1 MFRLAHLSLG
11 NRALIALITILASV
25 FGVITLG
32 SLRQE
37 LIPSL
42 EFPQITVL
50 STVPGASPEYLDQ
63 QVSEP
68 LEAALSGVE
77 GLESSAS
84 TSRSG
89 VSTVSLVFVYGTDL
103 DRARAQ
109 VDRAISTVRPLLP
122 EDVEPQALAGS
133 ISDLPIVF
141 MAVSSDQSLSEL
153 NGDLERLTV
162 PRLQKIDGVRT
173 ADISGGTSQH
183 VALLPRDGALE
194 AAGLTVGDLAATLE
208 DNGALFPVG
217 TLDEDQRSLTIQAG
231 SQIGS
236 LEDLRALPVLPAG
249 SSEPAASSGPTGSSA
264 APGGSSLPG
273 GSEQPA
279 APGGPDTGTDAPSGA
294 PAQQPAA
301 PSTPAAA
308 PGPAVTIGEVADV
321 DLADDAATSV
331 TRTNGVET
339 LALTV
344 TKVPDGDTV
353 EISHQIVAL
362 VPELEAELGN
372 AADITVV
379 FDQAPFIERSIDDLT
394 TEGLL
399 GLGFAVLIILVFLLS
414 VRSTLVTAISIPLSL
429 LVTFIGLYAAGYSLN
444 LLTLGALTIA
454 IGRVVDDSIVVIE
467 NIKRHLGYGEEKRDA
482 ILTAVREVAGA
493 ITASTLT
500 TVAVFAPIG
509 FVGGLAGELF
519 RPFAVTTGIAL
530 LASLAVSLTII
541 PVLAYWFLPRRTAS
555 SGTARSTTAG
565 PEEPVSSVAAPAA
578 STADD
583 RTTTPTGT
591 LPALSPADG
600 AVRTSAPDPD
610 RRGARHVAVNEA
622 DTVDGVARV
631 ATTPQRDR
639 PSLLQRAYLPILTG
653 TQRHPVITLVSG
665 LIVLGATAAMV
676 PFLPTNL
683 LGGSGQNSF
692 SITQTLAPG
701 SSLATTTEAAGRT
714 EEALA
719 DTAGIRD
726 VQLTVGNAEGS
737 FAAQFSGGASV
748 ATFTV
753 ITDED
758 ADQEALQ
765 EAVREELEGLQDAG
779 SFSLSS
785 QQGGFGTSSTIDID
799 ITAPVSEDL
808 EAANTAVLDGMQG
821 LDGAGEVS
829 SNLSAAQPQV
839 QVDVDR
845 AAAVEAGLTEGQI
858 AGLLGGSISPVPAGT
873 VRFGADDFPVLI
885 GEGTAITSLEQL
897 RTLQVPTAQGAVPLT
912 DVASVEEVQVPLSV
926 TSSNGERTA
935 RISITP
941 SDDDLGTLSGT
952 VSERLAGI
960 ELPSG
965 ASATVGG
972 ASTQQ
977 VESFDQLFL
986 ALWAAVAIVYVIMV
1000 ATFKSLVQP
1009 LILLVSIPFAAT
1021 GAIAL
1026 LLITRIP
1033 LGLPSLIGMLMLV
1046 GIVVTN
1052 AIVLI
1057 DLINQYRLPRNG
1069 SPGLRV
1075 ADAIREGARQRLRPI
1090 LMTALATIFALT
1102 PMALG
1107 LTGQGGFI
1115 SQPLAVVVIGGLVS
1129 STALT
1134 LVLVP
1139 VLYRLVEGRREE
1151 RALRRAAS
1159 VPA

>member
-32 SLRQE
+32 SLKQE

-50 STVPGASPEYLDQ
+50 SSVPGASPAYLDQ

-77 GLESSAS
+77 GLESSSS
-84 TSRSG
+84 TSRTG

-109 VDRAISTVRPLLP
+109 VDRAISTVRPTLP

-153 NGDLERLTV
+153 NGDLARLTV

-173 ADISGGTSQH
+173 ADVSGGATQH
-183 VALLPRDGALE
+183 VAILPRAGALE
-194 AAGLTVGDLAATLE
+194 AAGLTVGDLTSTLE

-217 TLDEDQRSLTIQAG
+217 TLEEDPRSLTIEAG
-231 SQIGS
+231 SRIGS
-236 LEDLRALPVLPAG
+236 LEDIAALPVLP
-249 SSEPAASSGPTGSSA
+249 SSPSPSSA
-264 APGGSSLPG
+264 PREVA
-273 GSEQPA
+273 
-279 APGGPDTGTDAPSGA
+279 
-294 PAQQPAA
+294 
-301 PSTPAAA
+301 
-308 PGPAVTIGEVADV
+308 TIGGIADV
-321 DLADDAATSV
+321 SLADDDATSI

-339 LALTV
+339 LALAV

-353 EISHQIVAL
+353 EISQQIVDL

-379 FDQAPFIERSIDDLT
+379 FDQAPFIESSIDDLT
-394 TEGLL
+394 TEGIL

-429 LVTFIGLYAAGYSLN
+429 LITFIGLYAAGYSLN

-467 NIKRHLGYGEEKRDA
+467 NIKRHLGYGEEKREA

-541 PVLAYWFLPRRTAS
+541 PVLAYWFLPATAPSRRA
-555 SGTARSTTAG
+555 ARHTI
-565 PEEPVSSVAAPAA
+565 AA
-578 STADD
+578 SPD
-583 RTTTPTGT
+583 TPE
-591 LPALSPADG
+591 A
-600 AVRTSAPDPD
+600 SAS
-610 RRGARHVAVNEA
+610 
-622 DTVDGVARV
+622 
-631 ATTPQRDR
+631 DR
-639 PSLLQRAYLPILTG
+639 PSLLQRGYLPILTG
-653 TQRHPVITLVSG
+653 TQRHPVVTLAGG

-692 SITQTLAPG
+692 SLTQTLPPG
-701 SSLATTTEAAGRT
+701 SSLATTAEAAART
-714 EEALA
+714 EDLLA
-719 DTAGIRD
+719 GNPGIRD
-726 VQLTVGNAEGS
+726 VQLTVGNAEGG

-748 ATFTV
+748 ASFTV
-753 ITDED
+753 ITDEE

-765 EAVREELEGLQDAG
+765 AAVRRDLEALQDAG
-779 SFSLSS
+779 TFSLSS
-785 QQGGFGTSSTIDID
+785 QQGGFGTSSTIDVD
-799 ITAPVSEDL
+799 ITAPVPEDL
-808 EAANTAVLDGMQG
+808 ESANAAVLDGMQG
-821 LDGAGEVS
+821 LEGAGEVT

-839 QVDVDR
+839 QIDVDR
-845 AAAVEAGLTEGQI
+845 AAAVRAGLSEGQI
-858 AGLLGGSISPVPAGT
+858 AGLLGGSISPVPAGS
-873 VRFGADDFPVLI
+873 VRFDADDFPVLI
-885 GEGTAITSLEQL
+885 GEGTPITSLDQL
-897 RTLQVPTAQGAVPLT
+897 RTLQIPTARGPIPLT
-912 DVASVEEVQVPLSV
+912 DVASVEEVQVPLTV

-935 RISITP
+935 RVSITP
-941 SDDDLGTLSGT
+941 SGDDLGSLTT
-952 VSERLAGI
+952 AVNERLAGVD
-960 ELPSG
+960 LPAG
-965 ASATVGG
+965 ATATVGG
-972 ASTQQ
+972 ASSQQ
-977 VESFDQLFL
+977 AESFDQLFL

-1026 LLITRIP
+1026 LLITGIP

-1069 SPGLRV
+1069 VPGLPV

-1107 LTGQGGFI
+1107 LTGEGGFI

-1151 RALRRAAS
+1151 RAARRAAAAAGHAAS
-1159 VPA
+1159 AGRPGAPLHAAAATD

>member
-1 MFRLAHLSLG
+1 MFRLAQLSLG
-11 NRALIALITILASV
+11 NRALIALITIFASV

-32 SLRQE
+32 SLKQE

-42 EFPQITVL
+42 EFPRITVL
-50 STVPGASPEYLDQ
+50 SAVQGASPEYLDQ

-77 GLESSAS
+77 GLESSSS
-84 TSRSG
+84 TSRTG
-89 VSTVSLVFVYGTDL
+89 VSTVNLVFVYGTNL

-109 VDRAISTVRPLLP
+109 VDRAISTVRPTLP
-122 EDVEPQALAGS
+122 DDVEPQALAGS

-153 NGDLERLTV
+153 NGDLARLTV

-173 ADISGGTSQH
+173 ADVSGGTSQH
-183 VALLPRDGALE
+183 VAILPKDGALE
-194 AAGLTVGDLAATLE
+194 AAGLTVGDLTSTLE

-217 TLDEDQRSLTIQAG
+217 TLDEDPRSLTIQAG

-236 LEDLRALPVLPAG
+236 LDDVEALPVLP
-249 SSEPAASSGPTGSSA
+249 STS
-264 APGGSSLPG
+264 
-273 GSEQPA
+273 
-279 APGGPDTGTDAPSGA
+279 SGA
-294 PAQQPAA
+294 PDSTA
-301 PSTPAAA
+301 PA
-308 PGPAVTIGEVADV
+308 PGRTATAPRPAVTIGEVADV
-321 DLADDAATSV
+321 GLADDAPTSV
-331 TRTNGVET
+331 ARTNGVET

-353 EISHQIVAL
+353 EISHEIVAL

-379 FDQAPFIERSIDDLT
+379 FDQAPFIESSIDDLT
-394 TEGLL
+394 TEGIL
-399 GLGFAVLIILVFLLS
+399 GLGFAVLIILIFLLS

-429 LVTFIGLYAAGYSLN
+429 LITFIGLYAAGYSLN

-467 NIKRHLGYGEEKRDA
+467 NIKRHLGYGEEKREA

-541 PVLAYWFLPRRTAS
+541 PVLAFWFLPRTSVAPAMFPTSAS
-555 SGTARSTTAG
+555 S
-565 PEEPVSSVAAPAA
+565 
-578 STADD
+578 
-583 RTTTPTGT
+583 
-591 LPALSPADG
+591 
-600 AVRTSAPDPD
+600 TSASSTSASSTSASSTPAGFENSAAT
-610 RRGARHVAVNEA
+610 RRGARHAAAVPS
-622 DTVDGVARV
+622 DGGQI
-631 ATTPQRDR
+631 TPSPERT
-639 PSLLQRAYLPILTG
+639 SFLQRGYLPILTG
-653 TQRHPVITLVSG
+653 TQRHPVVTLISG

-692 SITQTLAPG
+692 SITQTLTPG

-714 EEALA
+714 EEILA
-719 DTAGIRD
+719 DNPEIRD
-726 VQLTVGNAEGS
+726 VQLTVGNADGA

-753 ITDED
+753 ITDEE
-758 ADQEALQ
+758 ADQEVLQ
-765 EAVREELEGLQDAG
+765 ESVRGDLEELQDAG

-808 EAANTAVLDGMQG
+808 ESANAAVLDGMQG
-821 LDGAGEVS
+821 LDGAGEVT

-839 QVDVDR
+839 QIDVDR
-845 AAAVEAGLTEGQI
+845 AGAVEAGLTEGQI
-858 AGLLGGSISPVPAGT
+858 AALLGGRISPVPAGT
-873 VRFGADDFPVLI
+873 VRFDASDFPVLI

-897 RTLQVPTAQGAVPLT
+897 RTLRIPTSRGPVALT

-941 SDDDLGTLSGT
+941 SGEDLGTLT
-952 VSERLAGI
+952 TAVDERLAGI
-960 ELPSG
+960 ELPTG
-965 ASATVGG
+965 ATATVGG
-972 ASTQQ
+972 ASSQQ
-977 VESFDQLFL
+977 TESFEQLFL

-1026 LLITRIP
+1026 LLITGIP

-1069 SPGLRV
+1069 FPGLRV

-1107 LTGQGGFI
+1107 LTGEGGFI

-1151 RALRRAAS
+1151 RASRREERS
-1159 VPA
+1159 RGLTGEQPA

>member
-11 NRALIALITILASV
+11 NRALIALITVFASV

-32 SLRQE
+32 SLKQE

-50 STVPGASPEYLDQ
+50 SAVPGASPTYLDQ

-77 GLESSAS
+77 GLESSSS
-84 TSRSG
+84 TSRTG

-109 VDRAISTVRPLLP
+109 VDRAISTVRPTLP

-141 MAVSSDQSLSEL
+141 MAVSSDQTLSEL
-153 NGDLERLTV
+153 NGDLARLTV

-173 ADISGGTSQH
+173 ADVSGGTTQH
-183 VALLPRDGALE
+183 VAILPRAGALE
-194 AAGLTVGDLAATLE
+194 GAGLTVGDLTSTLE

-217 TLDEDQRSLTIQAG
+217 TLEEDPRSLTIQAG

-236 LEDLRALPVLPAG
+236 LEDIEALPVLP
-249 SSEPAASSGPTGSSA
+249 SSSSSGDTGGSGSA
-264 APGGSSLPG
+264 QPGAATGGGTAPGGS
-273 GSEQPA
+273 
-279 APGGPDTGTDAPSGA
+279 APGTSPDAPAGTSALASPA
-294 PAQQPAA
+294 PAR
-301 PSTPAAA
+301 
-308 PGPAVTIGEVADV
+308 GPVATIGGIADV
-321 DLADDAATSV
+321 RLADDEATSV

-339 LALTV
+339 LALSV

-353 EISHQIVAL
+353 EISQQIVAL

-379 FDQAPFIERSIDDLT
+379 FDQAPFIESSIDDLT
-394 TEGLL
+394 TEGIL

-429 LVTFIGLYAAGYSLN
+429 LITFIGLYAAGYSLN

-467 NIKRHLGYGEEKRDA
+467 NIKRHLGYGEEKREA

-541 PVLAYWFLPRRTAS
+541 PVLAYWFLPRTAS
-555 SGTARSTTAG
+555 S
-565 PEEPVSSVAAPAA
+565 
-578 STADD
+578 
-583 RTTTPTGT
+583 
-591 LPALSPADG
+591 
-600 AVRTSAPDPD
+600 
-610 RRGARHVAVNEA
+610 RRGARHAA
-622 DTVDGVARV
+622 PLPDDGARE
-631 ATTPQRDR
+631 TPVPER
-639 PSLLQRAYLPILTG
+639 PSLLQRGYLPILTG
-653 TQRHPVITLVSG
+653 TQRHPVVTLVSG

-692 SITQTLAPG
+692 SLTQTLPPG
-701 SSLATTTEAAGRT
+701 SSLATTAEAAGRT
-714 EEALA
+714 EEILA
-719 DTAGIRD
+719 DNPEIRD
-726 VQLTVGNAEGS
+726 VQLTVGNAEGG

-753 ITDED
+753 ITDEE

-765 EAVREELEGLQDAG
+765 ESVRKDLEGLSDAG
-779 SFSLSS
+779 SLSLSS
-785 QQGGFGTSSTIDID
+785 QQGGFGTSSTIDVD
-799 ITAPVSEDL
+799 ITAPAGEDL
-808 EAANTAVLDGMQG
+808 ESANAAVLDGMQG
-821 LDGAGEVS
+821 LEGAGEVS
-829 SNLSAAQPQV
+829 SNLSAASPQV
-839 QVDVDR
+839 QIDVDR
-845 AAAVEAGLTEGQI
+845 AAAVAAGLSEGQI
-858 AGLLGGSISPVPAGT
+858 AALLGGSISPVPAGS
-873 VRFGADDFPVLI
+873 VRFDADDFPVLI
-885 GEGTAITSLEQL
+885 GEGTRITSLEQL
-897 RTLQVPTAQGAVPLT
+897 RTLQVPTARGPVPLT

-926 TSSNGERTA
+926 TSTNGERTA
-935 RISITP
+935 RVSITP
-941 SDDDLGTLSGT
+941 AGDDLGSLTT
-952 VSERLAGI
+952 AVTERLEDIDLPAG
-960 ELPSG
+960 
-965 ASATVGG
+965 ATATVGG

-1069 SPGLRV
+1069 SPGLPV
-1075 ADAIREGARQRLRPI
+1075 AEAIREGARQRLRPI

-1107 LTGQGGFI
+1107 LTGEGGFI

-1151 RALRRAAS
+1151 RAQRRAA
-1159 VPA
+1159 A

>member
-1 MFRLAHLSLG
+1 M
-11 NRALIALITILASV
+11 
-25 FGVITLG
+25 
-32 SLRQE
+32 
-37 LIPSL
+37 
-42 EFPQITVL
+42 
-50 STVPGASPEYLDQ
+50 
-63 QVSEP
+63 
-68 LEAALSGVE
+68 
-77 GLESSAS
+77 
-84 TSRSG
+84 
-89 VSTVSLVFVYGTDL
+89 
-103 DRARAQ
+103 
-109 VDRAISTVRPLLP
+109 
-122 EDVEPQALAGS
+122 
-133 ISDLPIVF
+133 
-141 MAVSSDQSLSEL
+141 
-153 NGDLERLTV
+153 
-162 PRLQKIDGVRT
+162 
-173 ADISGGTSQH
+173 
-183 VALLPRDGALE
+183 
-194 AAGLTVGDLAATLE
+194 
-208 DNGALFPVG
+208 
-217 TLDEDQRSLTIQAG
+217 
-231 SQIGS
+231 
-236 LEDLRALPVLPAG
+236 
-249 SSEPAASSGPTGSSA
+249 
-264 APGGSSLPG
+264 
-273 GSEQPA
+273 
-279 APGGPDTGTDAPSGA
+279 
-294 PAQQPAA
+294 
-301 PSTPAAA
+301 
-308 PGPAVTIGEVADV
+308 
-321 DLADDAATSV
+321 
-331 TRTNGVET
+331 
-339 LALTV
+339 
-344 TKVPDGDTV
+344 
-353 EISHQIVAL
+353 
-362 VPELEAELGN
+362 
-372 AADITVV
+372 
-379 FDQAPFIERSIDDLT
+379 
-394 TEGLL
+394 
-399 GLGFAVLIILVFLLS
+399 
-414 VRSTLVTAISIPLSL
+414 
-429 LVTFIGLYAAGYSLN
+429 
-444 LLTLGALTIA
+444 
-454 IGRVVDDSIVVIE
+454 
-467 NIKRHLGYGEEKRDA
+467 
-482 ILTAVREVAGA
+482 
-493 ITASTLT
+493 
-500 TVAVFAPIG
+500 
-509 FVGGLAGELF
+509 
-519 RPFAVTTGIAL
+519 
-530 LASLAVSLTII
+530 
-541 PVLAYWFLPRRTAS
+541 
-555 SGTARSTTAG
+555 
-565 PEEPVSSVAAPAA
+565 
-578 STADD
+578 
-583 RTTTPTGT
+583 
-591 LPALSPADG
+591 
-600 AVRTSAPDPD
+600 
-610 RRGARHVAVNEA
+610 
-622 DTVDGVARV
+622 
-631 ATTPQRDR
+631 
-639 PSLLQRAYLPILTG
+639 LQRAYLPILTG
-653 TQRHPVITLVSG
+653 TQRHPVVTLVSG
-665 LIVLGATAAMV
+665 LIVLGATAAMI

-683 LGGSGQNSF
+683 LSGSGQNSF
-692 SITQTLAPG
+692 SITQTLTPG

-714 EEALA
+714 EEVLA

-726 VQLTVGNAEGS
+726 VQLTVGNADGA

-765 EAVREELEGLQDAG
+765 ESVREELARLQDAG

-808 EAANTAVLDGMQG
+808 EAANAAVLDGMQG

-897 RTLQVPTAQGAVPLT
+897 RTLQVPTVQGAVPLT

-952 VSERLAGI
+952 VTERLAGI

-1151 RALRRAAS
+1151 RALRRAAN

>member
-1 MFRLAHLSLG
+1 MFRLAHFSLG

-32 SLRQE
+32 SLKQE

-42 EFPQITVL
+42 EFPQITVISAL
-50 STVPGASPEYLDQ
+50 PGASPEYLDQ

-77 GLESSAS
+77 GLESSSS
-84 TSRSG
+84 TSRSS
-89 VSTVSLVFVYGTDL
+89 VSTVSLVFVYGTNL

-109 VDRAISTVRPLLP
+109 VDRAISTVRPTLP
-122 EDVEPQALAGS
+122 DDVEPQALAGS

-153 NGDLERLTV
+153 NGDLARLTV

-173 ADISGGTSQH
+173 ADVSGGSTQH
-183 VALLPRDGALE
+183 VAILPREGAL
-194 AAGLTVGDLAATLE
+194 ADAGLTVGDISSTLE

-217 TLDEDQRSLTIQAG
+217 SLEDDPRSLTIQAG
-231 SQIGS
+231 SRIGS
-236 LEDLRALPVLPAG
+236 LEDIEALPVLP
-249 SSEPAASSGPTGSSA
+249 SS
-264 APGGSSLPG
+264 
-273 GSEQPA
+273 
-279 APGGPDTGTDAPSGA
+279 DDPS
-294 PAQQPAA
+294 
-301 PSTPAAA
+301 
-308 PGPAVTIGEVADV
+308 PGPVSTIG
-321 DLADDAATSV
+321 DLADVSLADDEPTSIA
-331 TRTNGVET
+331 RTNGTET

-353 EISHQIVAL
+353 EISQQIVAL
-362 VPELEAELGN
+362 VPELETELGN

-429 LVTFIGLYAAGYSLN
+429 LITFIGLYVAGYSLN

-454 IGRVVDDSIVVIE
+454 VGRVVDDSIVVIE
-467 NIKRHLGYGEEKRDA
+467 NIKRHLGYGEEKREA

-519 RPFAVTTGIAL
+519 RPFAITTGIAL
-530 LASLAVSLTII
+530 LASLGVSLTIV
-541 PVLAYWFLPRRTAS
+541 PVLAYWFLKRTPAAAASPVDSTATGSTAS
-555 SGTARSTTAG
+555 RAG
-565 PEEPVSSVAAPAA
+565 S
-578 STADD
+578 
-583 RTTTPTGT
+583 
-591 LPALSPADG
+591 
-600 AVRTSAPDPD
+600 
-610 RRGARHVAVNEA
+610 
-622 DTVDGVARV
+622 
-631 ATTPQRDR
+631 DR
-639 PSLLQRAYLPILTG
+639 PSRLQRGYLPILTG

-665 LIVLGATAAMV
+665 AIVLGATAAMV

-683 LGGSGQNSF
+683 LGSSGQNSF
-692 SITQTLAPG
+692 SITQSLASG
-701 SSLATTTEAAGRT
+701 TSLATTAETAART
-714 EEALA
+714 EEILM
-719 DTAGIRD
+719 DTPEIRD
-726 VQLTVGNAEGS
+726 VQLTVGNPEGA

-765 EAVREELEGLQDAG
+765 ESVRQDLEGLEDAG
-779 SFSLSS
+779 TISLSS

-799 ITAPVSEDL
+799 ITAPVAADL
-808 EAANTAVLDGMQG
+808 EAADSAVFEGLQG
-821 LDGAGEVS
+821 LDGAGEIT
-829 SNLSAAQPQV
+829 SNLAAAQPQV
-839 QVDVDR
+839 QIDVDR
-845 AAAVEAGLTEGQI
+845 TAAVEAGLSEGQI
-858 AGLLGGSISPVPAGT
+858 AGLLGGSISPVPAGS
-873 VRFGADDFPVLI
+873 VRFEADDFPVLI
-885 GEGTAITSLEQL
+885 GEGTTITSIDQL
-897 RTLQVPTAQGAVPLT
+897 RDLQVPTATGPVPLT
-912 DVASVEEVQVPLSV
+912 EVASVEEVQVPVSV

-935 RISITP
+935 RVSITP
-941 SDDDLGTLSGT
+941 SDDDLGTLTGA
-952 VSERLAGI
+952 VNERLAGI
-960 ELPSG
+960 ELPPG
-965 ASATVGG
+965 ATATVGG
-972 ASTQQ
+972 ASSQQ
-977 VESFDQLFL
+977 AESFDQLFL

-1000 ATFKSLVQP
+1000 ATFKSLLQP

-1026 LLITRIP
+1026 LLITGTP

-1057 DLINQYRLPRNG
+1057 DLINQYRLPHDG
-1069 SPGLRV
+1069 APGLPV

-1090 LMTALATIFALT
+1090 LMTALATICALT
-1102 PMALG
+1102 PLALG
-1107 LTGQGGFI
+1107 LTGKGGFI
-1115 SQPLAVVVIGGLVS
+1115 SQPLAIVVIGGLVS

-1139 VLYRLVEGRREE
+1139 VLYRLVEGRREQ
-1151 RALRRAAS
+1151 RALRREDAA
-1159 VPA
+1159 AA

>member
-1 MFRLAHLSLG
+1 MFRLAQLSLG
-11 NRALIALITILASV
+11 NRALIALITVFASV

-32 SLRQE
+32 SLKQE

-50 STVPGASPEYLDQ
+50 SAVPGASPTYLDQ

-77 GLESSAS
+77 GLESSSS
-84 TSRSG
+84 TSRTG

-109 VDRAISTVRPLLP
+109 VDRAISTVRPTLP

-141 MAVSSDQSLSEL
+141 MAVSSDQTLSEL
-153 NGDLERLTV
+153 NGDLARLTV

-173 ADISGGTSQH
+173 ADVSGGTTQH
-183 VALLPRDGALE
+183 VAILPRAGALE
-194 AAGLTVGDLAATLE
+194 GAGLTVSDLTSTLE

-217 TLDEDQRSLTIQAG
+217 TLEEDPRSLTIQAG

-236 LEDLRALPVLPAG
+236 LEDIEALPVLP
-249 SSEPAASSGPTGSSA
+249 SSSSSGDTGGSGSA
-264 APGGSSLPG
+264 QPGAATGGGTAPGGS
-273 GSEQPA
+273 
-279 APGGPDTGTDAPSGA
+279 APGASPDAPAGTSA
-294 PAQQPAA
+294 PASPA
-301 PSTPAAA
+301 PAR
-308 PGPAVTIGEVADV
+308 GPVATIGGIADV
-321 DLADDAATSV
+321 RLADDEATSV

-339 LALTV
+339 LALSV

-353 EISHQIVAL
+353 EISQQIVAL

-379 FDQAPFIERSIDDLT
+379 FDQAPFIESSIDDLT
-394 TEGLL
+394 TEGIL

-429 LVTFIGLYAAGYSLN
+429 LITFIGLYAAGYSLN

-467 NIKRHLGYGEEKRDA
+467 NIKRHLGYGEEKREA

-541 PVLAYWFLPRRTAS
+541 PVLAYWFLPRTAPS
-555 SGTARSTTAG
+555 
-565 PEEPVSSVAAPAA
+565 
-578 STADD
+578 
-583 RTTTPTGT
+583 
-591 LPALSPADG
+591 
-600 AVRTSAPDPD
+600 
-610 RRGARHVAVNEA
+610 RRGARHAAPVPDDGAREA
-622 DTVDGVARV
+622 PV
-631 ATTPQRDR
+631 PER
-639 PSLLQRAYLPILTG
+639 PSLLQRGYLPILTG
-653 TQRHPVITLVSG
+653 TQRHPVVTLVSG

-692 SITQTLAPG
+692 SLTQTLPPG
-701 SSLATTTEAAGRT
+701 SSLATTAEAAGRT
-714 EEALA
+714 EEILA
-719 DTAGIRD
+719 DNPEIRD
-726 VQLTVGNAEGS
+726 VQLTVGNAEGG

-753 ITDED
+753 ITDEE
-758 ADQEALQ
+758 ADQETLQ
-765 EAVREELEGLQDAG
+765 ESVRKDLEGLSDAG

-785 QQGGFGTSSTIDID
+785 QQGGFGTSSTIDVD
-799 ITAPVSEDL
+799 ITAPAGEDL
-808 EAANTAVLDGMQG
+808 ESANAAVLDGMQG
-821 LDGAGEVS
+821 LEGAGEVS
-829 SNLSAAQPQV
+829 SNLSAASPQV
-839 QVDVDR
+839 QIDVDR
-845 AAAVEAGLTEGQI
+845 AAAVAAGLSEGQI
-858 AGLLGGSISPVPAGT
+858 AALLGGSISPVPAGS
-873 VRFGADDFPVLI
+873 VRFDADDFPVLI
-885 GEGTAITSLEQL
+885 GEGTRITSLEQL
-897 RTLQVPTAQGAVPLT
+897 RTLQVPAARGPVPLT

-926 TSSNGERTA
+926 TSTNGERTA
-935 RISITP
+935 RVSITP
-941 SDDDLGTLSGT
+941 AGDDLGSLTT
-952 VSERLAGI
+952 AVTERLEDIDLPAG
-960 ELPSG
+960 
-965 ASATVGG
+965 ATATVGG

-1069 SPGLRV
+1069 SPGLPV
-1075 ADAIREGARQRLRPI
+1075 AEAIREGARQRLRPI

-1107 LTGQGGFI
+1107 LTGEGGFI

-1151 RALRRAAS
+1151 RAQRRAA
-1159 VPA
+1159 A

>member
-11 NRALIALITILASV
+11 NRALIALITLFASV

-32 SLRQE
+32 SLKQE

-50 STVPGASPEYLDQ
+50 STLPGASPEYLDQ
-63 QVSEP
+63 QVSAP

-77 GLESSAS
+77 GLESSSS

-89 VSTVSLVFVYGTDL
+89 VSTVSLVFVYGTNL

-109 VDRAISTVRPLLP
+109 VDRAISTVRPTLP
-122 EDVEPQALAGS
+122 DDVEPQALAGS

-141 MAVSSDQSLSEL
+141 MAVSSDESLSEL
-153 NGDLERLTV
+153 NGDLARLTV

-173 ADISGGTSQH
+173 ADISGGTTQH
-183 VALLPRDGALE
+183 VAILPREGALA
-194 AAGLTVGDLAATLE
+194 AAGLTVGDISSTLE

-217 TLDEDQRSLTIQAG
+217 TLEDDPRSLTIQAG
-231 SQIGS
+231 SRIGS
-236 LEDLRALPVLPAG
+236 LEDIQALPVLP
-249 SSEPAASSGPTGSSA
+249 SSSDGPS
-264 APGGSSLPG
+264 
-273 GSEQPA
+273 
-279 APGGPDTGTDAPSGA
+279 
-294 PAQQPAA
+294 
-301 PSTPAAA
+301 
-308 PGPAVTIGEVADV
+308 PGPVSTIGELADV
-321 DLADDAATSV
+321 GLADDEPTSV
-331 TRTNGVET
+331 ARTNGIET

-353 EISHQIVAL
+353 EISQEIVAL
-362 VPELEAELGN
+362 VPELETELGN

-429 LVTFIGLYAAGYSLN
+429 LITFIGLYAAGYSLN

-454 IGRVVDDSIVVIE
+454 VGRVVDDSIVVIE
-467 NIKRHLGYGEEKRDA
+467 NIKRHLGYGEEKREA

-519 RPFAVTTGIAL
+519 RPFAITTGIAL

-541 PVLAYWFLPRRTAS
+541 PVLAYWFLKRTPAASRDPRHA
-555 SGTARSTTAG
+555 
-565 PEEPVSSVAAPAA
+565 AAPAA
-578 STADD
+578 
-583 RTTTPTGT
+583 
-591 LPALSPADG
+591 
-600 AVRTSAPDPD
+600 
-610 RRGARHVAVNEA
+610 VAVPVLSAGPGASAASRRE
-622 DTVDGVARV
+622 
-631 ATTPQRDR
+631 PSDR
-639 PSLLQRAYLPILTG
+639 PSLLQRGYLPILSG

-665 LIVLGATAAMV
+665 VIVLGATAAMV

-683 LGGSGQNSF
+683 LGSSGQNSF
-692 SITQTLAPG
+692 SITQSLAPG
-701 SSLATTTEAAGRT
+701 TSLATT
-714 EEALA
+714 A
-719 DTAGIRD
+719 DTAARTEAILMDTPGIRD
-726 VQLTVGNAEGS
+726 VQLTVGNAEGA

-753 ITDED
+753 ITDQD

-765 EAVREELEGLQDAG
+765 ASVRGDLEGLEDAG
-779 SFSLSS
+779 TFSLSS

-799 ITAPVSEDL
+799 ITAPVTADL
-808 EAANTAVLDGMQG
+808 ETADAAVVEGMQG
-821 LDGAGEVS
+821 VEGAGEIT
-829 SNLSAAQPQV
+829 SNLAAAQPQV
-839 QVDVDR
+839 QIDVDR
-845 AAAVEAGLTEGQI
+845 TSAVEAGLSEGQI
-858 AGLLGGSISPVPAGT
+858 AGLLGGSISPVPAGS
-873 VRFGADDFPVLI
+873 VRFDADDFPVLI
-885 GEGTAITSLEQL
+885 GEGTTITSLDQL
-897 RTLQVPTAQGAVPLT
+897 RTLRIPTPGGPVPLT
-912 DVASVEEVQVPLSV
+912 DIASVEEVQVPLSV

-935 RISITP
+935 RVSITP
-941 SDDDLGTLSGT
+941 SGNDLGSLTGA
-952 VSERLAGI
+952 VNERLAGI
-960 ELPSG
+960 DLPPG
-965 ASATVGG
+965 ATATVGG
-972 ASTQQ
+972 ASSQQ
-977 VESFDQLFL
+977 AESFDQLFL

-1000 ATFKSLVQP
+1000 ATFKSLLQP

-1021 GAIAL
+1021 GAIAM
-1026 LLITRIP
+1026 LLITGIP

-1057 DLINQYRLPRNG
+1057 DLINQYRLPRDG
-1069 SPGLRV
+1069 RPGLPV

-1102 PMALG
+1102 PLALG
-1107 LTGQGGFI
+1107 VTGKGGFI

-1139 VLYRLVEGRREE
+1139 VLYRLVEGRREQ
-1151 RALRRAAS
+1151 RVLRREAA
-1159 VPA
+1159 A